1 MKRLEEVKS
10 RLEALESSLLAQ
22 EQAIGRY
29 ATDEA
34 ISNQITDL
42 KNFVEDEVKKL
53 SKSDMTDNERFY
65 VLPGL
70 EDALGTEINNMRC
83 GEKPSKALLDKVYNT
98 QSTVSYWV
106 SNYQQSDEGA
116 LL

>member
-1 MKRLEEVKS
+1 MKILEEVKI

-34 ISNQITDL
+34 ISNQVTEL
-42 KNFVEDEVKKL
+42 KDFVQNEVAKL
-53 SKSDMTDNERFY
+53 KKSDMTDDEQFH

-70 EDALGTEINNMRC
+70 EDALGTEINNMRR
-83 GEKPSKALLDKVYNT
+83 GERPSKALLDKVYNT
-98 QSTVSYWV
+98 QSTVSYWI

>member
-34 ISNQITDL
+34 ISNQVTEL
-42 KNFVEDEVKKL
+42 KNFVEAEVAKL
-53 SKSDMTDNERFY
+53 KKSDMTDDEQFH

-70 EDALGTEINNMRC
+70 EDALWTEINNMRR

-98 QSTVSYWV
+98 QFKIMHST
-106 SNYQQSDEGA
+106 SNK
-116 LL
+116 

>member
-22 EQAIGRY
+22 EKTLGRY

-34 ISNQITDL
+34 ISNQVTEL
-42 KNFVEDEVKKL
+42 KNFVEAEVAKL
-53 SKSDMTDNERFY
+53 EKSDMTDDEKY
-65 VLPGL
+65 HILPGL
-70 EDALGTEINNMRC
+70 EGALAADIRNMRR
-83 GEKPSKALLDKVYNT
+83 GEKPSEALLNKVYDT
-98 QSTVSYWV
+98 QISVEHSL
-106 SNYQQSDEGA
+106 SSFKDADEGS